1 MAHASARLTH
11 VEMTALLKRA
21 GRFPDGQ
28 GLYLDSRPPRAS
40 WVFRYT
46 LSGRARWMGLGRY
59 PEISLKAAREKAFE
73 ARRLL
78 DQRSDP
84 IAVRDAERAEQQ
96 RRDAEVLTF
105 QDCAEGYIAAH
116 RDSWANEKHA
126 AQWASTLT
134 TYAYP
139 LIGHLPVSEIDV
151 PLVTRVLNQDV
162 KWKGKTQP
170 LWSVKNETAS
180 RVRGRIES
188 VLAWAASRNLRS
200 WDNPASW
207 AILRHQLPPRSRVA
221 RRGHHTALPYDEV
234 SKFMQLLK
242 NEEGAAALAL
252 QLTIFTA
259 ARTSEILKA
268 TWDEF
273 DIANKVWTVPASRMK
288 AKREHRVPLSDAAI
302 AVLEKLVANASDRAN
317 WVFPNAT
324 GKKPLSNMVMLML
337 LRRMKLS
344 VTVHG
349 FRSTFR
355 DWAAEATSH
364 PSDIAEMALA
374 HTIKNKVEAA
384 YRRGDLFTKR
394 IALMDDWAAY
404 CGG

>member
-11 VEMTALLKRA
+11 VEMTALLKRT

-337 LRRMKLS
+337 LRRMCQTALKIDPLS
-344 VTVHG
+344 ASKIDPSVG
-349 FRSTFR
+349 CPGL
-355 DWAAEATSH
+355 AA
-364 PSDIAEMALA
+364 
-374 HTIKNKVEAA
+374 
-384 YRRGDLFTKR
+384 RRVA
-394 IALMDDWAAY
+394 IS
-404 CGG
+404 